1 MSPQLPILNDSG
13 IDILQCA
20 MTVNTNVISIFV
32 SSQPG
37 DSASLQGGLSVQI
50 LPSIS
55 YLSGCLKHQFAAF
68 IRDRAMLVVWDDDPE
83 KVIEHTTRLETMLM
97 VTIWNDGENYADSEK
112 EPTEQIDEL
121 TGLEKLEDGFGA
133 EQPRPLMFI
142 SPMIVAGTCI
152 LTLATLGLGWRKLA
166 LEVTVDG
173 NYIRLGLLIFS
184 PIVFFVGL
192 VCSRLLFIS
201 LH

>member
-1 MSPQLPILNDSG
+1 
-13 IDILQCA
+13 

-37 DSASLQGGLSVQI
+37 DFASLQGGLSIQI

-97 VTIWNDGENYADSEK
+97 VTIWNDGANYADSEK
-112 EPTEQIDEL
+112 EPATPRIDEI
-121 TGLEKLEDGFGA
+121 TSLEKLEDGLRD
-133 EQPRPLMFI
+133 EKPRPLMFI
-142 SPMIVAGTCI
+142 SPMVVAGTMI
-152 LTLATLGLGWRKLA
+152 LILAALGLGWRKLA
-166 LEVTVDG
+166 VEVAVDG
-173 NYIRLGLLIFS
+173 NYFRLGLMIFS
-184 PIVFFVGL
+184 PILFFVGL
-192 VCSRLLFIS
+192 VCSRLLFTS
-201 LH
+201 CH